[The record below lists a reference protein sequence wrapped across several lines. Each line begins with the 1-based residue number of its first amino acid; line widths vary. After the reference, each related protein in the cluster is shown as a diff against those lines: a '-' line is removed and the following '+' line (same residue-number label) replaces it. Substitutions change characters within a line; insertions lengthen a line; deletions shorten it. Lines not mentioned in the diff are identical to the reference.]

1 MQIFSNGIHTVQCI
15 PDALNKAS
23 KVSSDYNRVINKLLR
38 VITTTREG
46 KMMCDPLVGGSAVS
60 VIPGMRG
67 IDTAVKSVGPL
78 QDCNLVGRLLQL
90 TGQGMPALSNAAKH
104 PS

>member
-1 MQIFSNGIHTVQCI
+1 
-15 PDALNKAS
+15 
-23 KVSSDYNRVINKLLR
+23 
-38 VITTTREG
+38 
-46 KMMCDPLVGGSAVS
+46 MMRDPLVGGSTVS

-67 IDTAVKSVGPL
+67 MDTALKSIGPV
-78 QDCNLVGRLLQL
+78 QDCDLVGRLLQL